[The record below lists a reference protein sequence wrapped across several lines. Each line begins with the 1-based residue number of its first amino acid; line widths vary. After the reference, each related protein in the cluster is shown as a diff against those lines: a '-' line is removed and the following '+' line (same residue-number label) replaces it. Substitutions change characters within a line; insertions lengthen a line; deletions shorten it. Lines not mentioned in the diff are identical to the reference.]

1 MKLCY
6 AAAAGDPVAVSA
18 LLVAGYDADAADYAG
33 KTPLHIACTVNSTGS
48 REVVKVLLEH
58 GVRVNRLDSLG
69 QTPLDICLR
78 ARNFEMCRLLED
90 YGAKVQREE
99 LEFKARESFWLLHP
113 EDIKL
118 RKQIG
123 KTLKS
128 AVHLATWRGTRVVVK
143 CAKLHHTSVVRNM
156 AKSKSWV
163 PGAGRLA
170 ATPKK
175 KNLQELITEELL
187 KEIQMLASLRH
198 PDLVLFMGAVLDP
211 GYPVMFVTEFMEGGD
226 LEHHMRLQREKH
238 KVQHWSPPLEQ
249 MLEWCLSVS
258 RALSF
263 LHNFDTPI
271 IHRDLKPLNLLLTK
285 HLDIKVTDFGI
296 SKMLR
301 NVDHKAYTAM
311 TGGVGSWLYMAP
323 EVVRHEEYDEKVDIY
338 SFGLIMYYLSSG
350 RRPFYQVSLNP
361 KVVLQEFLD
370 GKEPRPVIQHCHA
383 KLRSVVRQSWHEDPQ
398 QRPSADEINTFL
410 EEARQKPGHRPC
422 LLM

>member
-1 MKLCY
+1 MELPTDREAKGLSPMLPGRMSEQQEATMKLCY

-163 PGAGRLA
+163 PGAGRLGDWWVFKRGNKRNA
-170 ATPKK
+170 
-175 KNLQELITEELL
+175 Q
-187 KEIQMLASLRH
+187 
-198 PDLVLFMGAVLDP
+198 V
-211 GYPVMFVTEFMEGGD
+211 VM
-226 LEHHMRLQREKH
+226 K
-238 KVQHWSPPLEQ
+238 
-249 MLEWCLSVS
+249 
-258 RALSF
+258 
-263 LHNFDTPI
+263 LHGWDT
-271 IHRDLKPLNLLLTK
+271 R
-285 HLDIKVTDFGI
+285 
-296 SKMLR
+296 
-301 NVDHKAYTAM
+301 
-311 TGGVGSWLYMAP
+311 MA
-323 EVVRHEEYDEKVDIY
+323 
-338 SFGLIMYYLSSG
+338 G
-350 RRPFYQVSLNP
+350 
-361 KVVLQEFLD
+361 
-370 GKEPRPVIQHCHA
+370 
-383 KLRSVVRQSWHEDPQ
+383 
-398 QRPSADEINTFL
+398 
-410 EEARQKPGHRPC
+410 
-422 LLM
+422 